1 MTTPPPPTGHDVY
14 WEKWMD
20 AFELAEA
27 VIDNLHADPEEE
39 EGWTDTDFDAQAEHQ
54 ESESLVPIKGVMTPY
69 GMLPLTDDTLASRK
83 FKFWVGHA
91 TFRLPEEYYNIIGP
105 AEGVETLDI
114 LTPYRFRIG
123 VGKMFVDRTVMSQV
137 RDNMVEHVKS
147 QKRDPHENDLV

>member
-20 AFELAEA
+20 AFELAED
-27 VIDNLHADPEEE
+27 VIDNLQEDSEEE
-39 EGWTDTDFDAQAEHQ
+39 EGGSDTDFDAQAEQQ

-83 FKFWVGHA
+83 FKFWVGHSN
-91 TFRLPEEYYNIIGP
+91 FRLTEDYYNIIGP
-105 AEGVETLDI
+105 TEGVETLDI

-123 VGKMFVDRTVMSQV
+123 VGKMFVDRTVMSRV
-137 RDNMVEHVKS
+137 RDNMIEHVKS

>member
-20 AFELAEA
+20 AFELAED
-27 VIDNLHADPEEE
+27 VIDNLHADPEVE
-39 EGWTDTDFDAQAEHQ
+39 EGLTDTDFDAHAEHQ

-83 FKFWVGHA
+83 FKFWVGHSN
-91 TFRLPEEYYNIIGP
+91 FRLTEDYYNIIGP
-105 AEGVETLDI
+105 TEGVETLDI

-123 VGKMFVDRTVMSQV
+123 VGKMFVDRTVMSRV
-137 RDNMVEHVKS
+137 RDNMIEHVKS

>member
-1 MTTPPPPTGHDVY
+1 
-14 WEKWMD
+14 MD
-20 AFELAEA
+20 AFELAED

-39 EGWTDTDFDAQAEHQ
+39 EGWTETDFDAQAEHQ

-83 FKFWVGHA
+83 FKFWVGHSN
-91 TFRLPEEYYNIIGP
+91 FRLTEDYYSIIGP
-105 AEGVETLDI
+105 TEGVETLDI

-123 VGKMFVDRTVMSQV
+123 VGKMFIDRTVMSRV

-147 QKRDPHENDLV
+147 QKRDPDENDLV

>member
-20 AFELAEA
+20 AFELAED

-39 EGWTDTDFDAQAEHQ
+39 EGWTETDFDAQAEHQ

-83 FKFWVGHA
+83 FKFWVGHSN
-91 TFRLPEEYYNIIGP
+91 FRLTEDYYSIIGP
-105 AEGVETLDI
+105 TEGVETLDI

-123 VGKMFVDRTVMSQV
+123 VGKMFIDRTVMSRV

-147 QKRDPHENDLV
+147 QKRDPDENDLV